1 MIETKITARP
11 GLAGLLVV
19 ALILAG
25 CAGPGTVGNTPGDGS
40 SPTTA
45 PLALQ
50 GSPPT
55 HVTAGTRYSFQP
67 SVSPSTAGVTFSIT
81 HKPAWASFN
90 AGTGALSGTPTV
102 GNEGMTASIQITAS
116 DGSSTASIGPFA
128 IAVEAPGG
136 SAPPPTGSAT
146 LTWVAPTVNTD
157 GSILNNLVGYRIYYG
172 TSADDMSQ
180 EIDVAGATST
190 SYVVDGLYPGT
201 YYFAVSAYSSAGTES
216 HDSNVASKT
225 I

>member
-1 MIETKITARP
+1 MIETKITARS
-11 GLAGLLVV
+11 GLAGLIVV

-25 CAGPGTVGNTPGDGS
+25 CSGPGTVGNTPGDS
-40 SPTTA
+40 SSPPTTA

-55 HVTAGTRYSFQP
+55 QVTAGTRYSFQP
-67 SVSPSTAGVTFSIT
+67 TVSPSTAGVTFSIT

-102 GNEGMTASIQITAS
+102 GNEGRTASIQITAS
-116 DGSSTASIGPFA
+116 DGSHTASLGPFA
-128 IAVEAPGG
+128 INVEAPGG
-136 SAPPPTGSAT
+136 SAPPTGSAT
-146 LTWVAPTVNTD
+146 LTWLAPTVNTD
-157 GSILNNLVGYRIYYG
+157 GSILNNLAGYRIYYG
-172 TSADDMSQ
+172 TSADDLSQ
-180 EIDVAGATST
+180 EIDVSGATST

-201 YYFAVSAYSSAGTES
+201 YYFAVTAYSSTGTES
-216 HDSNVASKT
+216 NDSNVASKT